1 MHCCQKCLMG
11 VHYHMACMYLS
22 GLFCMRFI
30 HFFFKKKKWIKHSS
44 NILYSVYYSL
54 WINLYYII
62 CRLVLLDMKEVFLKI
77 CVLKPAQGISEALGS
92 LYNILD
98 EIEDVGSDLPI
109 ILFVSIWLYTK
120 VSWKG
125 IIIESLGLGWLYW
138 FWLVCFF

>member
-1 MHCCQKCLMG
+1 M
-11 VHYHMACMYLS
+11 
-22 GLFCMRFI
+22 
-30 HFFFKKKKWIKHSS
+30 
-44 NILYSVYYSL
+44 YYSL

-109 ILFVSIWLYTK
+109 ILFVSI
-120 VSWKG
+120 
-125 IIIESLGLGWLYW
+125 
-138 FWLVCFF
+138 